1 MIGKFIYVYRIIP
14 NPLLSGKSHAALHN
28 FPLESKKKKKK
39 GIWIETKNVL
49 LSSNPSCYYYF
60 FQYNVPH
67 WFFGDDEVGLAIVGE
82 E

>member
-14 NPLLSGKSHAALHN
+14 NPLLSGKSHAALHI

-39 GIWIETKNVL
+39 EEGFGLKQRLCTSFL
-49 LSSNPSCYYYF
+49 DPSYF
-60 FQYNVPH
+60 L
-67 WFFGDDEVGLAIVGE
+67 GVGLAIVDE